1 MTATADVGTGS
12 APVALR
18 ISGIRRSGMALAM
31 IIAPWGFVVTNTA
44 YALAIRDGGNEATSL
59 DALALY
65 AAHPDLVRIAVVAGM
80 LGCLLLVPAV
90 LGVFRL
96 APTSR
101 LVFTGGSLMIAGYLG
116 YFAVLNSSLTTLAM
130 AEHGEPVET
139 FAAVLDASQAEPWGG
154 LLFLTFVVG
163 NLIGTALL
171 AVGLLVSRAV
181 PVWAAAGILAW
192 PPLHVLGLAFF
203 GNEVP
208 QVIGAV
214 LQAIGFAGCAAMLLR
229 LGRRP
234 PSAIAV
240 ERSRLVSYSEAHGSR
255 RAPISAAPP
264 SKPQRGPLRAGLL
277 AAAFVRSRP
286 HPNQQPARTH
296 DQH

>member
-1 MTATADVGTGS
+1 MTAAAQVAARPAPTASRTSGT
-12 APVALR
+12 
-18 ISGIRRSGMALAM
+18 RRMGMALAM

-65 AAHPDLVRIAVVAGM
+65 AGHPDLVRIAVVAGM

-101 LVFTGGSLMIAGYLG
+101 LVLAGGSLMIAGYIA
-116 YFAVLNSSLTTLAM
+116 YFAVLNGSLTTLAM

-139 FAAVLDASQAEPWGG
+139 FAAVLDASQAEPWSTVVF
-154 LLFLTFVVG
+154 LLFVVG

-181 PVWAAAGILAW
+181 PVWAAVSILAW
-192 PPLHVLGLAFF
+192 PPLHVVGLVFF

-229 LGRRP
+229 QRA
-234 PSAIAV
+234 SA
-240 ERSRLVSYSEAHGSR
+240 S
-255 RAPISAAPP
+255 
-264 SKPQRGPLRAGLL
+264 
-277 AAAFVRSRP
+277 
-286 HPNQQPARTH
+286 
-296 DQH
+296 

>member
-1 MTATADVGTGS
+1 MSAATHHAAVAGLPVPPPTGG
-12 APVALR
+12 ARRVAL
-18 ISGIRRSGMALAM
+18 ALAM

-44 YALAIRDGGNEATSL
+44 YALAIRDGGNEDTSL

-80 LGCLLLVPAV
+80 IGCLLLIPAV

-96 APTSR
+96 APASR
-101 LVFTGGSLMIAGYLG
+101 LVLVGGSLMIAGYTG
-116 YFAVLNSSLTTLAM
+116 YFAILNGSLTTLAM
-130 AEHGEPVET
+130 AEQGEPVAA

-171 AVGLLVSRAV
+171 AVGLLVTRVV
-181 PVWAAAGILAW
+181 PVWAALSILAW
-192 PPLHVLGLAFF
+192 PPLHVIGLVIF

-214 LQAIGFAGCAAMLLR
+214 LQAVGFASCAVVLLR
-229 LGRRP
+229 RR
-234 PSAIAV
+234 S
-240 ERSRLVSYSEAHGSR
+240 
-255 RAPISAAPP
+255 
-264 SKPQRGPLRAGLL
+264 
-277 AAAFVRSRP
+277 
-286 HPNQQPARTH
+286 
-296 DQH
+296 